1 MKHIMILVF
10 VLLALGGCASNR
22 LSDPEKLV
30 IIEKFITTENLE
42 ARDTISAFDMDSW
55 TSLSDQYLIL
65 RTSPFRSYLVKL
77 TMRCNDLD
85 FSPSL
90 LVYSRIPNTLSAGFD
105 SVFTPDNH
113 RFRCNIS
120 RIYPLNKAQNKA
132 LIAAVNPKATDKP
145 VEKSD
150 DETGNM
156 EAGKDTENA
165 QANIVEEPPAR
176 TIFGE

>member
-1 MKHIMILVF
+1 MKYVLILVLT
-10 VLLALGGCASNR
+10 LLTLSGCATNR
-22 LSDPEKLV
+22 LSDPEKSV
-30 IIEKFITTENLE
+30 IIEKFITNENLE
-42 ARDTISAFDMDSW
+42 SRNTISAFDMDSW

-77 TMRCNDLD
+77 TTRCDDLD

-120 RIYPLNKAQNKA
+120 RIYPLNKQQNKA
-132 LIAAVNPKATDKP
+132 LIAVVNPKATDKP

-150 DETGNM
+150 DETGNTQV
-156 EAGKDTENA
+156 EGEEENA
-165 QANIVEEPPAR
+165 QRNIVDEPPAR
-176 TIFGE
+176 TIYGE